1 MVRAEPHRSVMGRH
15 RGAMADSAFTF
26 WTAPASAL
34 PLTWEEADERLTAA
48 S

>member
-26 WTAPASAL
+26 
-34 PLTWEEADERLTAA
+34 
-48 S
+48 